1 MRQLYSDE
9 LLSRST
15 FFDWLLAQLASVHL
29 GQLPFILFLLE
40 DVQQDIVACSG
51 YAPQLLDS
59 VLARMSEVRQA
70 V

>member
-9 LLSRST
+9 LLSRPT

-29 GQLPFILFLLE
+29 GQLPFILFLLQ

-59 VLARMSEVRQA
+59 VLARMREVRQA